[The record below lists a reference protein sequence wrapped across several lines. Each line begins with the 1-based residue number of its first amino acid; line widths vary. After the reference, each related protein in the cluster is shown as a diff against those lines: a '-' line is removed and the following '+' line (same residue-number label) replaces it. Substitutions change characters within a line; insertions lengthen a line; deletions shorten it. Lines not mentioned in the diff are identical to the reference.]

1 MNRPVKEVVM
11 GDFLIFFKKIID
23 TIDDDDDMVYNLI
36 EKQMSIPYLK

>member
-1 MNRPVKEVVM
+1 M